1 MTLTDE
7 ILSSLHLA
15 DKTGLWGTL
24 GTIKPLRNFEPDA
37 DVERLHDTLTN
48 KGNVQTVI
56 DTVTNL
62 DNEQRQEVV
71 RLYKEEM
78 QQDLIDNVKKALS
91 GDLERVI
98 TGLLKT
104 PAAYDAEEL
113 RLAMKGLGTDEAT
126 LTEILSTRSNE
137 QLHKIQACYREEYK
151 TELEK
156 HIAADTSEPFTGL
169 LLALAKG
176 KREKESVIIDYGL
189 IEQDAKVLTS
199 DLGPKNSPNIAQWIT
214 IFTERPK
221 GHLRRVFD
229 SYKKITSE
237 DIEDGIKKHFK
248 GDLQKALFTLVA
260 VIKDTPLYFADKLHN
275 SMKGLGTD
283 DKALIRILISRSEED
298 LLSIRVAYRKK
309 YGKSLYSSIQ
319 SDTKG
324 DYRMALLLLCRAED
338 I

>member
-1 MTLTDE
+1 MYT
-7 ILSSLHLA
+7 
-15 DKTGLWGTL
+15 
-24 GTIKPLRNFEPDA
+24 
-37 DVERLHDTLTN
+37 
-48 KGNVQTVI
+48 
-56 DTVTNL
+56 
-62 DNEQRQEVV
+62 
-71 RLYKEEM
+71 
-78 QQDLIDNVKKALS
+78 
-91 GDLERVI
+91 
-98 TGLLKT
+98 
-104 PAAYDAEEL
+104 
-113 RLAMKGLGTDEAT
+113 
-126 LTEILSTRSNE
+126 
-137 QLHKIQACYREEYK
+137 
-151 TELEK
+151 
-156 HIAADTSEPFTGL
+156 
-169 LLALAKG
+169 KG
-176 KREKESVIIDYGL
+176 KRDGEEIIPGPQDMDELEVGDGELCHTESQRVDEMEVQDMVRMYTDL
-189 IEQDAKVLTS
+189 RLCPEQPHRTWTNRGRYIGADTTHAAWRALLPHGERVGSGAEDRERHLVLTS